1 LGGDG
6 SGELKGRDRRAEGQ
20 GRTSSD
26 DSLFASWRMVA
37 DAGMENPE
45 GPVVLNYSAREV
57 HGGSSKPVRCYIPEG
72 RVEGQ
77 VNATRGRRHPEMG
90 KR

>member
-1 LGGDG
+1 LEGDG

-26 DSLFASWRMVA
+26 ESLFTSWKTVA
-37 DAGMENPE
+37 DAGMKNLE
-45 GPVVLNYSAREV
+45 GPVVLNFSAREV
-57 HGGSSKPVRCYIPEG
+57 HGGSSKPVCCYISEG

-77 VNATRGRRHPEMG
+77 VNVTRGRRHPEMG